1 MERFDTLFEKN
12 AAEKGGSFYIR
23 SKIFFAKEH
32 LMQDWPPELNVSQ
45 VMKESEGAASASD
58 AASASEQAKAAE
70 GGEEQG

>member
-1 MERFDTLFEKN
+1 MERFDILFEKN

-45 VMKESEGAASASD
+45 VAKEDAATDS
-58 AASASEQAKAAE
+58 ASASEQPKAAG

>member
-1 MERFDTLFEKN
+1 MERFDILFGKN

-45 VMKESEGAASASD
+45 AMNEGEGAATD

>member
-1 MERFDTLFEKN
+1 MERFDILFEKN

-45 VMKESEGAASASD
+45 VMKEGEGAAATDS
-58 AASASEQAKAAE
+58 ASASEQAKTA
-70 GGEEQG
+70 GDEEQG